1 MPLFLSEDLAKN
13 WEHEQPWKDYPVSDN
28 DKTYMAYYIESKKP
42 TFAYLP
48 ETNNNYKKIWD
59 YFFKNANIEE
69 FIYIFLVV
77 FQDIVSYVGFLIIV
91 VIIIKLY
98 TVLFYFFFYFTYII
112 FYSSPAYIQF
122 IGHTGKIYFFIKQN
136 S

>member
-1 MPLFLSEDLAKN
+1 MTSSYSHIGNYQIGKYIFIKIIILIFYLFRYSVQKLSYHIHICPGKLVKN
-13 WEHEQPWKDYPVSDN
+13 QSIY
-28 DKTYMAYYIESKKP
+28 KTA
-42 TFAYLP
+42 LC
-48 ETNNNYKKIWD
+48 
-59 YFFKNANIEE
+59 FFHIEE

-77 FQDIVSYVGFLIIV
+77 FQDIVSYVGFFIIM
-91 VIIIKLY
+91 IIILKLY
-98 TVLFYFFFYFTYII
+98 AIFFYFFFYFTYII